1 MLEVNPA
8 GIYGLSVKDEKKEI
22 KGLYFFFFN
31 VTVSVGNSVIYK
43 GG

>member
-1 MLEVNPA
+1 MEVNPA

-22 KGLYFFFFN
+22 KGLYFFFN
-31 VTVSVGNSVIYK
+31 VTVSVGNDVIYK